1 MAGEAEGFG
10 KGVWEVTSV
19 VAVVVVVGALSL
31 PRHEGRAQE
40 K

>member
-19 VAVVVVVGALSL
+19 VAVVVVVGADRKSVV
-31 PRHEGRAQE
+31 
-40 K
+40 